1 MILPITLTLA
11 AALTLL
17 NVVLAIHVS
26 RRRIGGRIL
35 LGTAGD
41 PIMEART
48 RAQANLV
55 EYAPFFLILSALL
68 ELAGVS
74 SFWLW
79 IAGVFFILARL
90 AHAFGMN
97 RAAPNPFRAG
107 GAAITWALLLLLSGW
122 ALAEAYAA
130 RVSADPVVL
139 DLASPRA

>member
-1 MILPITLTLA
+1 MILPITLTIA
-11 AALTLL
+11 AALTIL
-17 NVVLAIHVS
+17 NVGLAIHVS

-35 LGTAGD
+35 MGTAGD
-41 PIMEART
+41 AVMEART

-79 IAGVFFILARL
+79 IAGVLFVLARL
-90 AHAFGMN
+90 AHAFGMA
-97 RAAPNPFRAG
+97 RPAPNPFRAA

-130 RVSADPVVL
+130 RVPASPMAL